1 MNLMKT
7 PYLITKALLVSAI
20 TLITTLTAPAAVL
33 TADNPDSA
41 TNDTSITVGTGGITG
56 YFFAATVP
64 TAGGSQAD
72 LSSLPNFAVSVTSPY
87 VGVNLGN
94 SGSTIT
100 VDGTSYHT
108 GVDYTSSGN
117 STYQT
122 VATIALTSDPSVII
136 PTFTLGVLTGSGGVD
151 IENDDLYQLSLYSSS
166 NVLLGNSP
174 LQVNNSPDNANPTTD
189 DFFFATVSGAGT
201 GDYLKLTAAQ
211 NPSNSPGTSNIVFG
225 GVTFANAS
233 VPEPSTYALMFTGL
247 GALVLM
253 ARLRRRDA

>member
-1 MNLMKT
+1 MNPMKT

-20 TLITTLTAPAAVL
+20 TLITPLTAPAAVL
-33 TADNPDSA
+33 TADNPNSA
-41 TNDTSITVGTGGITG
+41 TNDTSIAVGTGGITG

-87 VGVNLGN
+87 GGINLGN

-100 VDGTSYHT
+100 VDGTSYQT
-108 GVDYTSSGN
+108 GVDYTGSGS

-122 VATIALTSDPSVII
+122 VATITLTSDPSVII
-136 PTFTLGVLTGSGGVD
+136 PTFTLGVLTGSAGVD
-151 IENDDLYQLSLYSSS
+151 TENDNLYQLTLFTSA
-166 NVLLGNSP
+166 NVAVNSPP
-174 LQVNNSPDNANPTTD
+174 LQVNNSPDDANPTTD
-189 DFFFATVSGAGT
+189 DFFFATVSGAVA

-211 NPSNSPGTSNIVFG
+211 NPTNPGNIVFG

-233 VPEPSTYALMFTGL
+233 VPEPSIYALMFTGL
-247 GALVLM
+247 GALVSM